1 MFPWVVGG
9 AIFGIF
15 GRARH
20 YIHEAK
26 NDLANSLVEAVENDT
41 ARTGR
46 DMRAEQTPGRWKA
59 EDAMEQV
66 KENIDVLEESVN
78 ATKGAADSMVK
89 EFLRDPVV
97 RGAMFETLKDQAG
110 RRAKGEIRVGRWYEG
125 ELSRRGVNMEGP
137 ESRSRRK

>member
-59 EDAMEQV
+59 EDSEEQV
-66 KENIDVLEESVN
+66 KENIGDFDNSV
-78 ATKGAADSMVK
+78 AAVKGAADSLVK
-89 EFLRDPVV
+89 QMLRDPVV
-97 RGAMFETLKDQAG
+97 RGDLFETLREQAG
-110 RRAKGEIRVGRWYEG
+110 PRAKGEIRFGGWYRD
-125 ELSRRGVNMEGP
+125 ELSRRGVNMDGP
-137 ESRSRRK
+137 GPSRK